1 MNWSMPRPVL
11 QGVAALLATACAAA
25 LIWGVVSAPS
35 RGRLPGVA
43 PAGAGG
49 QTLEAQDATPLT
61 EERIEGAPEPI
72 PLTEEE
78 KAALEAEK
86 KAKEEAALLARAE
99 AEKGAPAGP
108 EAVVAPPPPAPAE
121 KAQAPDAPP
130 PPPKQDE
137 PLF

>member
-11 QGVAALLATACAAA
+11 QGVAALLVTACAAS
-25 LIWGVVSAPS
+25 LIWGIVSAPP
-35 RGRLPGVA
+35 RGRLPGEA

-49 QTLEAQDATPLT
+49 PALQAQDATPLT
-61 EERIEGAPEPI
+61 EERIEGAPAPI

-86 KAKEEAALLARAE
+86 KAAEEAALLARAE

-108 EAVVAPPPPAPAE
+108 EAVVVAPPPAAVE
-121 KAQAPDAPP
+121 KAQSPDAPP

>member
-11 QGVAALLATACAAA
+11 QGVAALLVTACVAS
-25 LIWGVVSAPS
+25 LIWGIVSAPS
-35 RGRLPGVA
+35 RGRLPGQA
-43 PAGAGG
+43 PAGVSG
-49 QTLEAQDATPLT
+49 QALQAQDATPLT
-61 EERIEGAPEPI
+61 EERIEGAPEPVA
-72 PLTEEE
+72 LTEEE

-108 EAVVAPPPPAPAE
+108 EAIVATPPPSTPE
-121 KAQAPDAPP
+121 KAQAPEAPP
-130 PPPKQDE
+130 PPPKPEE

>member
-11 QGVAALLATACAAA
+11 QGVAALLVTACSAS
-25 LIWGVVSAPS
+25 LIWGIVSAPS
-35 RGRLPGVA
+35 RGRLPGQA
-43 PAGAGG
+43 PAGAGE
-49 QTLEAQDATPLT
+49 QPLLAQDATPLT

-86 KAKEEAALLARAE
+86 KAREEAALLARAE

-108 EAVVAPPPPAPAE
+108 EAIIAAPPPSAPE
-121 KAQAPDAPP
+121 RAQAPEPP
-130 PPPKQDE
+130 PLPPKQEE

>member
-11 QGVAALLATACAAA
+11 QGVAALLVTACAAS
-25 LIWGVVSAPS
+25 LIWGIVSAPP

-43 PAGAGG
+43 PAGAGEPL
-49 QTLEAQDATPLT
+49 QAQDATPLT

-78 KAALEAEK
+78 KTALEAEK

-99 AEKGAPAGP
+99 AAKGAPAGP
-108 EAVVAPPPPAPAE
+108 EAIVAEPPPSAPAAPAPE
-121 KAQAPDAPP
+121 APP
-130 PPPKQDE
+130 PPPKQEE

>member
-11 QGVAALLATACAAA
+11 QGVAALLVTACAAS
-25 LIWGVVSAPS
+25 LIWGIVSAPS

-49 QTLEAQDATPLT
+49 QPLEAQDATPLT

-78 KAALEAEK
+78 EAALEAEK
-86 KAKEEAALLARAE
+86 KAREEAALLARAE

-108 EAVVAPPPPAPAE
+108 EAIIAAPPPSAPE
-121 KAQAPDAPP
+121 KAPPPEAPP
-130 PPPKQDE
+130 PPPKQEE